1 MAQAISLENA
11 RLYAQLADYETLE
24 RKVEAQTQAL
34 QQEIA
39 ERQQTE
45 AALRQSEANY
55 RNLLQTANSIIR
67 YDPQGRIPTSTI
79 WGEIL
84 AMKNMRF

>member
-1 MAQAISLENA
+1 M
-11 RLYAQLADYETLE
+11 QLADHAGNAETE
-24 RKVEAQTQAL
+24 SRSANSL

-55 RNLLQTANSIIR
+55 RNLQTANSVIIR
-67 YDPQGRIPTSTI
+67 YDRKDGFTTSTI
-79 WGEIL
+79 MG
-84 AMKNMRF
+84 